1 MPKVTV
7 DTVTITKIGDSTS
20 VLAGNKPHVFS
31 DSNQAI
37 AFAREALGIAAFEIW
52 QEKVFRAINELRPV
66 TATEVVNRTN
76 EIYGKSPAQSVKTS
90 AVDICNAA
98 LKKLGEKG
106 SLTPAGLAE
115 KKRQEK
121 NRKQRERA
129 AKKRK
134 AAKRKK

>member
-31 DSNQAI
+31 DPQEAMR
-37 AFAREALGIAAFEIW
+37 FAGQALGLPEPKPAYNPWDVVFLRAAEAAANPPI
-52 QEKVFRAINELRPV
+52 
-66 TATEVVNRTN
+66 RTGMSN
-76 EIYGKSPAQSVKTS
+76 
-90 AVDICNAA
+90 VDIVNAA
-98 LKKLGEKG
+98 LSKLGEKG
-106 SLTPAGLAE
+106 PLTPAGIAE

-121 NRKQRERA
+121 NRKERERA